1 VLRQVPNK
9 PLDVSPIPIGEEKPL
24 DWDVRLGIDMIRSH
38 AKIDDIPSVT
48 DEQLRL
54 YRSAALDSA
63 EHYTGLLLRVQRTV
77 TEPIEGPAPN
87 RLRPYVAYY
96 THRLQ
101 YPVADGYVYLY
112 GGTHIVDNATFQV
125 VPGSRKIKVP
135 IKKDMI
141 DLTNCCDPC
150 AKPWAVNGGML
161 ATYRAGY
168 KSAED
173 VPTTV
178 VLGMLQFMTWAIEHP
193 GDELLTQRSRIE
205 TRAGLAGLQGSNNIA
220 MISGAIETWR
230 ILDNEAW

>member
-1 VLRQVPNK
+1 MLRTIPNK
-9 PLDVSPIPIGEEKPL
+9 PLDQSPIPVGEETPL
-24 DWDVRLGIDMIRSH
+24 DWDLRLGIDMIRSH

-54 YRSAALDSA
+54 YRAAALDSA

-77 TEPIEGPAPN
+77 TEPVEGPNPT
-87 RLRPYVAYY
+87 RLRPYVTHY

-101 YPVADGYVYLY
+101 YPVSDGYVYLY

-125 VPGSRKIKVP
+125 VPGSRKVKVP
-135 IKKDMI
+135 IKTGIIDMF
-141 DLTNCCDPC
+141 NCCDPC
-150 AKPWAVNGGML
+150 ASSHGVNRGMFAV
-161 ATYRAGY
+161 YRAGY
-168 KSAED
+168 KSAND

>member
-1 VLRQVPNK
+1 VLRTVPNR
-9 PLDVSPIPIGEEKPL
+9 PLNESPIPVGEEKPL
-24 DWDVRLGIDMIRSH
+24 DWDARLSIDMIRSH

-63 EHYTGLLLRVQRTV
+63 EHYTGLLLKTQRTV
-77 TEPIEGPAPN
+77 SEAIEGPS
-87 RLRPYVAYY
+87 RVRPYVSYY

-101 YPVADGYVYLY
+101 YPVADGFVYLY
-112 GGTHIVDNATFQV
+112 GGTHVADNTTFQV
-125 VPGSRKIKVP
+125 PPGTRKIKVP

-141 DLTNCCDPC
+141 DMSNCCDPC
-150 AKPWAVNGGML
+150 AKPWAINGGML

-178 VLGMLQFMTWAIEHP
+178 ILGMLQFMTWCIEHP

-230 ILDNEAW
+230 ILDSEAW